1 MAKKKTNNSI
11 VPVEIVQKAESD
23 AALMFQQAES
33 IQVATTEQEEQAYT
47 VLTQIKQ
54 VIKTIEDKRKEITKP
69 LNASLKAT
77 NTMFKKLSAPFVE
90 ADRIVRDKVMGFRQI
105 QEEKAQK
112 ELERRQKIQ
121 NSHKAKGHETHEIT
135 QPKAEVSKETVVAKR
150 WVVRISDPKKLP
162 DKLLRDV
169 LATDE
174 GYEVVEKYLRK
185 LQREAAKDTDG
196 RPIGIDLPGMDIYQV
211 EGLRV

>member
-11 VPVEIVQKAESD
+11 VPVEVVQKAESD
-23 AALMFQQAES
+23 AVLMSQQAES

-47 VLTQIKQ
+47 ALTQIKQ
-54 VIKTIEDKRKEITKP
+54 AIKTIEDKRKEITKP

-90 ADRIVRDKVMGFRQI
+90 ADRIVRDKVMDFRQL

-121 NSHKAKGHETHEIT
+121 DSHKAKGHGTHEIT
-135 QPKAEVSKETVVAKR
+135 QPKVEVSKETVVAKR
-150 WVVRISDPKKLP
+150 WTFEIVNVNKVPREYLVLHNIAVNKAIRNGVREI
-162 DKLLRDV
+162 
-169 LATDE
+169 
-174 GYEVVEKYLRK
+174 
-185 LQREAAKDTDG
+185 DG
-196 RPIGIDLPGMDIYQV
+196 LDIFQV